1 MKFIG
6 KLLIYLLVALLIVVL
21 AFYFLL
27 QTRWGASQV
36 SSWITVNTDYEL
48 NFDLMDHR
56 FSSLLTSFWKTLPSD
71 EMANRP
77 RWSLKKWILA

>member
-27 QTRWGASQV
+27 QTRWA
-36 SSWITVNTDYEL
+36 
-48 NFDLMDHR
+48 HR
-56 FSSLLTSFWKTLPSD
+56 RSAAGS
-71 EMANRP
+71 R
-77 RWSLKKWILA
+77 

>member
-27 QTRWGASQV
+27 QTRWRIAGQQ
-36 SSWITVNTDYEL
+36 L
-48 NFDLMDHR
+48 DHGEYR
-56 FSSLLTSFWKTLPSD
+56 LRAQL
-71 EMANRP
+71 
-77 RWSLKKWILA
+77 

>member
-56 FSSLLTSFWKTLPSD
+56 FSSPSHPSGK
-71 EMANRP
+71 RYLRT
-77 RWSLKKWILA
+77 RWQTGHAGR

>member
-27 QTRWGASQV
+27 QTRWGYRRSVAGS
-36 SSWITVNTDYEL
+36 
-48 NFDLMDHR
+48 R
-56 FSSLLTSFWKTLPSD
+56 
-71 EMANRP
+71 
-77 RWSLKKWILA
+77 

>member
-27 QTRWGASQV
+27 QTR
-36 SSWITVNTDYEL
+36 
-48 NFDLMDHR
+48 
-56 FSSLLTSFWKTLPSD
+56 
-71 EMANRP
+71 
-77 RWSLKKWILA
+77 

>member
-56 FSSLLTSFWKTLPSD
+56 F
-71 EMANRP
+71 
-77 RWSLKKWILA
+77 

>member
-27 QTRWGASQV
+27 QTRLGRIAV
-36 SSWITVNTDYEL
+36 SG
-48 NFDLMDHR
+48 
-56 FSSLLTSFWKTLPSD
+56 
-71 EMANRP
+71 
-77 RWSLKKWILA
+77 

>member
-27 QTRWGASQV
+27 QTC
-36 SSWITVNTDYEL
+36 
-48 NFDLMDHR
+48 
-56 FSSLLTSFWKTLPSD
+56 
-71 EMANRP
+71 
-77 RWSLKKWILA
+77 

>member
-27 QTRWGASQV
+27 RPAGAHRAGQR
-36 SSWITVNTDYEL
+36 L
-48 NFDLMDHR
+48 DHGEYR
-56 FSSLLTSFWKTLPSD
+56 LRAQL
-71 EMANRP
+71 
-77 RWSLKKWILA
+77 